1 MTFDRKEV
9 SFSLDIVWQP
19 LQFAGMFFPGHYLLQ
34 KDIVFVRMT
43 NSGISCFNRDLVAQV
58 PPIKKKIGRLFKH
71 ISSRTHAKAN
81 AKLWEAPK
89 LGYSLMLYVK
99 NPGLVYRHTVITD
112 LWDAWFVRRSNWNMC
127 ACGHPNCHNSFDS
140 YPDCIPLAC

>member
-43 NSGISCFNRDLVAQV
+43 NSRISCFNRDLVAQV
-58 PPIKKKIGRLFKH
+58 PPIKKKLAACLNTLAH
-71 ISSRTHAKAN
+71 VRTLKQTLN
-81 AKLWEAPK
+81 YEKL
-89 LGYSLMLYVK
+89 
-99 NPGLVYRHTVITD
+99 R
-112 LWDAWFVRRSNWNMC
+112 NW
-127 ACGHPNCHNSFDS
+127 GTH
-140 YPDCIPLAC
+140 

>member
-9 SFSLDIVWQP
+9 SFSLDIVWQL

-89 LGYSLMLYVK
+89 LGYSLMLYDK
-99 NPGLVYRHTVITD
+99 NPGLVYRHTVIID
-112 LWDAWFVRRSNWNMC
+112 LWDAWFVRRSKWNMC